1 MSRYRDVGLF
11 FLLSAL
17 WGGSFVAIEVGL
29 ENLPPVLFAALR
41 FDVAAVLL
49 LGYAAS
55 RLDDPIPRTRG
66 DVAAI
71 AASAFLIVAAN
82 NALLFVGQT
91 QTTGSIASIVYSL
104 NPILTT
110 AFAALLVGGVGL
122 DSRGYVGVLL
132 GLVGVVVVAGPD
144 PSLLSGDLSGD
155 ALGVAIVFCAAV
167 AVSLGS
173 VLVRRADAQ
182 TPSVAVTAWSMA
194 LGAIVIHTGS
204 LAAEGVPPVSF
215 TPRTVLAL
223 LFLGVFASA
232 LAYSIYFDLL
242 DRQGPFQAN
251 LVAYVVPV
259 VATFLGWSLLNEQ
272 ITAMTVGGFLLVF
285 VGFALVKYE
294 TLTAE
299 LPKLRASL
307 RSVVGLFR

>member
-11 FLLSAL
+11 FLLSSL

-29 ENLPPVLFAALR
+29 AELPPVLFAAFR

-49 LGYAAS
+49 LGYAAL
-55 RLDDPIPRTRG
+55 RIDDPIPRTRG
-66 DVAAI
+66 DFGAI
-71 AASAFLIVAAN
+71 AASALFIVAAN

-122 DSRGYVGVLL
+122 NSRGYVGVLI
-132 GLVGVVVVAGPD
+132 GLVGVVIVAGPK

-155 ALGVAIVFCAAV
+155 ALGVAIVFSAAV

-182 TPSVAVTAWSMA
+182 TSSVALTAWSMA
-194 LGAIVIHTGS
+194 LGAAVIHASS
-204 LAAEGVPPVSF
+204 LAAEGVPSVSF
-215 TPRTVLAL
+215 GPRTALAL

-259 VATFLGWSLLNEQ
+259 VATLLGWSLLNEQ

-285 VGFALVKYE
+285 VGFALVKYD

-299 LPKLRASL
+299 LPKLRAGV

>member
-1 MSRYRDVGLF
+1 MSRYRDIGLF
-11 FLLSAL
+11 LLLSSL

-29 ENLPPVLFAALR
+29 RELPPVLFAALR
-41 FDVAAVLL
+41 FDVAALLL
-49 LGYAAS
+49 LGYAAL
-55 RLDDPIPRTRG
+55 RVADPVPRTRG
-66 DVAAI
+66 DFVAI
-71 AASAFLIVAAN
+71 GASAVFIVAAN

-91 QTTGSIASIVYSL
+91 QTSGSIASIVYSL

-122 DSRGYVGVLL
+122 DTRGYVGVLL
-132 GLVGVVVVAGPD
+132 GLVGVAVVAGPD
-144 PSLLSGDLSGD
+144 PAVISGGLSGD

-167 AVSLGS
+167 AVSFGS
-173 VLVRRADAQ
+173 VLVRRAGAQ

-194 LGAIVIHTGS
+194 LGAVVIHAGS
-204 LAAEGVPPVSF
+204 LVAEGVPSPSF
-215 TPRTVLAL
+215 SGDTVVAL

-259 VATFLGWSLLNEQ
+259 VATLLGWAILSERV
-272 ITAMTVGGFLLVF
+272 TAMTVGGFLLVF

-294 TLTAE
+294 TLAAE
-299 LPKLRASL
+299 LSKLRAGARAVTGS
-307 RSVVGLFR
+307 FR